1 MAVGVAAKSRSG
13 LATGVV
19 HALALTCLW
28 IAVACGAVR
37 AEPPL
42 RSVLVLDQSETT
54 SPFYFA
60 IFSGIRSVVTANRNP
75 PVSVYLE
82 SVDLDRFRGPLYE
95 ASLTS
100 HLRVK
105 YRDRVPGVLV
115 AVGARS
121 LELVLRLRPQLWPE
135 VPIVFCMVDEATLE
149 QSNLGSR
156 VTGNSLRLHLSDMMT
171 VARTL
176 VPNLKH
182 VALVGDAWNR
192 QTVFQHFESEVPKAT
207 AGVDLIDLVGLPLA
221 EVRTRVASL
230 PGDTAILYTAMY
242 SDGAGASLLAS
253 EALARFADVANA
265 PIVGAAETFIGVGAT
280 GGVVMAP
287 AAIGEAAGRL
297 AVRILAGEDAS
308 QIPVAM
314 VDALRPVFDAR
325 QLERWGVKE
334 ASLPGDSKILFR
346 DPGAWE
352 RYRWQMIAVAAVTLI
367 QAMLIAA
374 LLYQRW
380 RRRSAESEARARIAE
395 LAHMNRRT
403 TVGQLTASIAHELN
417 QPLGAI
423 LNNAEAAAMLIDAPS
438 LNREEL
444 KAILADIKK
453 DDRRASE
460 VIKRLRRLLARG
472 ATDRRDVDLNEVVRE
487 VFTIL
492 TPQAAALDVT
502 LVSGLAPGA
511 LWVKGDS
518 VQLEQVILNL
528 VINGVE
534 AVAAA
539 ASDGVREVSCRS
551 WGADGRALVSIRDS
565 GPGIEPEQSDH
576 LFEPFSTTKPDGM
589 GMGLYIARTIVEA
602 HGGTITAES
611 RQRGA
616 VFHISLPLARRTEV

>member
-1 MAVGVAAKSRSG
+1 MAVGVSAKSRSG
-13 LATGVV
+13 PAAAVV
-19 HALALTCLW
+19 RAFALACLW
-28 IAVACGAVR
+28 IGVACGAAG
-37 AEPPL
+37 AEPPP

-60 IFSGIRSVVTANRNP
+60 IFSGVRSIVTASRGP

-82 SVDLDRFRGPLYE
+82 SVDLDRFRGPVYE

-100 HLRVK
+100 HMRVK
-105 YRDRVPGVLV
+105 YRGRPPGVLV

-121 LELVLRLRPQLWPE
+121 LEFALRLRPQLWPD
-135 VPIVFCMVDEATLE
+135 VPIVFCLVDEATLE
-149 QSNLGSR
+149 QLNLGPR
-156 VTGNSLRLHLSDMMT
+156 VTGNTLRLHLSDMMT
-171 VARTL
+171 VARAL

-182 VALVGDAWNR
+182 VAVVGDAWKG
-192 QTVFQHFESEVPKAT
+192 QTVFQNFENEMPAAT
-207 AGVDLIDLVGLPLA
+207 AGVDLIDLVGLSLA
-221 EVRTRVASL
+221 QVRTRVAAL
-230 PGDTAILYTAMY
+230 PRDAAILYTAMY

-265 PIVGAAETFIGVGAT
+265 PIVGAAETFVGAGAT

-308 QIPVAM
+308 RIPGAA
-314 VDALRPVFDAR
+314 VDAMRPVFDAR

-346 DPGAWE
+346 DQGAWE
-352 RYRWQMIAVAAVTLI
+352 RYRWQMIGIAAVTLF
-367 QAMLIAA
+367 QATLIAA

-380 RRRSAESEARARIAE
+380 RRRTAESEARARMAQ

-444 KAILADIKK
+444 RAILADIKR

-472 ATDRRDVDLNEVVRE
+472 AAERRVLDLNEVVRE

-492 TPQAAALDVT
+492 TPQAGALDVT
-502 LVSGLAPGA
+502 LVSRLESGP
-511 LWVKGDS
+511 LWVEGDS

-534 AVAAA
+534 ALAAA
-539 ASDGVREVSCRS
+539 PNGVREVSCRS
-551 WGADGRALVSIRDS
+551 WEADGRALVSIRDS
-565 GPGIEPEQSDH
+565 GAGIEPEQRER
-576 LFEPFSTTKPDGM
+576 LFEPFSTTKTSGM
-589 GMGLYIARTIVEA
+589 GMGLYIARTIIEA

-611 RQRGA
+611 RSRGA
-616 VFHISLPLARRTEV
+616 VFHISLPLARRAEV